1 MLAAKTMTGR
11 DGHTVHALDGA
22 LLKETLRRS

>member
-11 DGHTVHALDGA
+11 DGHTVYALESELLQEA
-22 LLKETLRRS
+22 LRPA